1 MRPDS
6 QRESGLLNYRKE
18 KTLAD
23 TKIFS
28 LCARA
33 RGRTWDLS
41 SISRMLYQLSYA
53 RPRLFATKSNITEN
67 FKYFNITSKSRP
79 LYDGSSRGASRRCD
93 ISFLALKPTGVRE
106 VWPPLSQ

>member
-53 RPRLFATKSNITEN
+53 RPCLFVATKSNITEN

-93 ISFLALKPTGVRE
+93 ISFFSVETNRG
-106 VWPPLSQ
+106 